1 MNLVERLRSHKL
13 HINDIDLAAER
24 IAELEKDREEAD
36 RISQEKAEY
45 YRRILRLEK
54 ALKPFAGM
62 AQYCV
67 TTGDSE
73 SVCVFAG
80 DIRAARAAMEEK

>member
-13 HINDIDLAAER
+13 HINDIDLAAAR

-54 ALKPFAGM
+54 ALGRLLWAADK
-62 AQYCV
+62 
-67 TTGDSE
+67 
-73 SVCVFAG
+73 
-80 DIRAARAAMEEK
+80 ARAAMEEK